1 MQSLRPLAI
10 LMSLRNTTIRSM
22 PLQLRFLHFCLL
34 MLSPSRNVSTLL
46 QSKSLLLRLPRCVS
60 TLPITISRTLLKRLS
75 RVTLL
80 RTTPVSKVLSSL
92 LLNLR
97 TLLKMINKFKLFFLR
112 TRLKLSKRKLVRT
125 LSQEKS
131 INMEMLIFPL
141 TDKNSFLLLRMLPG
155 KLSSFRLM
163 LMEN

>member
-1 MQSLRPLAI
+1 
-10 LMSLRNTTIRSM
+10 
-22 PLQLRFLHFCLL
+22 

-125 LSQEKS
+125 LS
-131 INMEMLIFPL
+131 
-141 TDKNSFLLLRMLPG
+141 
-155 KLSSFRLM
+155 
-163 LMEN
+163 